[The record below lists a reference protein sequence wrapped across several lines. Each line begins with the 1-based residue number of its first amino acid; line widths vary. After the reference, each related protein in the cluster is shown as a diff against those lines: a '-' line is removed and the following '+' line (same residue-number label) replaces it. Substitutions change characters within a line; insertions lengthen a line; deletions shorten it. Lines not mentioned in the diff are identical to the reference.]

1 LLISFES
8 LWANLGSSSFFT
20 AIVPI
25 VLGGVLAYF
34 KPWLPAEDDIRERSS
49 LKRQLLLEEVNKRL
63 QHLLSQLQVVG
74 FNLEDLRGA
83 PPAQPDLIAD
93 FTAEFIQAIEAAEK
107 LRKIYVCVKACFTLF
122 LITAVAGL
130 VGLLVA
136 FVVEGARQYV
146 SIACYIVIAFQLV
159 LILAIRRWMGRF
171 EECERIV

>member
-1 LLISFES
+1 MLISSES

-34 KPWLPAEDDIRERSS
+34 KPWLPAEDDIRERSN
-49 LKRQLLLEEVNKRL
+49 LKRQVLLEEVNKRL
-63 QHLLSQLQVVG
+63 QHLLSQLQDAD
-74 FNLEDLRGA
+74 FDLKDLRGA
-83 PPAQPDLIAD
+83 PPGQPDLIAD
-93 FTAEFIQAIEAAEK
+93 FTAEFIQTIEVGEK
-107 LRKIYVCVKACFTLF
+107 LRKIYVCVKACYTLF
-122 LITAVAGL
+122 LITVVAGL

-146 SIACYIVIAFQLV
+146 SIACYIIIAFQLV
-159 LILAIRRWMGRF
+159 LILVIRRWMGRF